1 MQQDTFVKERT
12 ALAVQQEQGEDTI
25 DLLELF
31 MGLLAHWTLIA
42 ATAVVGA
49 VLMALYTFFLVTP
62 MYKATATIYV
72 VSRND
77 SVLNFSDLQVGSE
90 LTSDYIK
97 VFEMWEVHEKVISN
111 LDLDY
116 TYTDMASML
125 SVTNTSD
132 TRMLDITVTNPD
144 PEEAA
149 AIANEYADVGAK
161 YISEKM
167 KTDEPT
173 LMSSARVP
181 ENPFSP
187 NKAKNILLGFVV
199 GFVLASAVV
208 VLRTMLDDT
217 YKSADDIRKYAGMVV
232 LASIPLADAGEQLKI
247 TKFPALDYAG
257 NEAFNTLSTNLSF
270 AGASVKKIMITS
282 CHAAEGKSYLSM
294 NLMRTLAQ
302 RGIKVALVDADLRR
316 SMVNSDY
323 GLKYEDGRS
332 DGKGL
337 SHFLAGMV
345 GMDEVIYQTDIPNA
359 IMVPVG
365 RDVPNP
371 LALLTNSHFAELLD
385 MLARMADYVIVDAP
399 PVGVVIDAAEIAKAC
414 DGTLIAVN
422 YNDVSRQELLDVKQ
436 QIEQT
441 GCPILGTVLNQVDY
455 DNYMGRK
462 YYKSYSKYGK
472 YGYYRKYYKRSHEAE
487 KK

>member
-12 ALAVQQEQGEDTI
+12 ALAVQPEQGEDTI

-187 NKAKNILLGFVV
+187 NKAKNILLGFV
-199 GFVLASAVV
+199 LASAVV

-217 YKSADDIRKYAGMVV
+217 YKTAEDIRKYAGLVV
-232 LASIPLADAGEQLKI
+232 LASIPLADAGEQPKEKSEFKRR
-247 TKFPALDYAG
+247 TKR
-257 NEAFNTLSTNLSF
+257 F
-270 AGASVKKIMITS
+270 A
-282 CHAAEGKSYLSM
+282 
-294 NLMRTLAQ
+294 
-302 RGIKVALVDADLRR
+302 
-316 SMVNSDY
+316 
-323 GLKYEDGRS
+323 
-332 DGKGL
+332 
-337 SHFLAGMV
+337 
-345 GMDEVIYQTDIPNA
+345 
-359 IMVPVG
+359 
-365 RDVPNP
+365 
-371 LALLTNSHFAELLD
+371 
-385 MLARMADYVIVDAP
+385 
-399 PVGVVIDAAEIAKAC
+399 
-414 DGTLIAVN
+414 
-422 YNDVSRQELLDVKQ
+422 NDVRRRVGGSS
-436 QIEQT
+436 
-441 GCPILGTVLNQVDY
+441 
-455 DNYMGRK
+455 GRK
-462 YYKSYSKYGK
+462 
-472 YGYYRKYYKRSHEAE
+472 A
-487 KK
+487 

>member
-1 MQQDTFVKERT
+1 MKKRGTPHFWRMEFRKIEERAQRPGRMGGSIIRSEIVQQDTTMQERI
-12 ALAVQQEQGEDTI
+12 APAAQRAAEQDEDTI
-25 DLLELF
+25 DLLELAL
-31 MGLLAHWTLIA
+31 GLLEHWKLIA
-42 ATAVVGA
+42 VTAVTGA

-116 TYTDMASML
+116 TYTNMASML

-199 GFVLASAVV
+199 GFVLACGVV
-208 VLRTMLDDT
+208 VVRILLDDT
-217 YKSADDIRKYAGMVV
+217 YKTAEDIRKYAGLVV
-232 LASIPLADAGEQLKI
+232 LASVPMAE
-247 TKFPALDYAG
+247 
-257 NEAFNTLSTNLSF
+257 N
-270 AGASVKKIMITS
+270 ASPRKRMCSNV
-282 CHAAEGKSYLSM
+282 
-294 NLMRTLAQ
+294 
-302 RGIKVALVDADLRR
+302 RR
-316 SMVNSDY
+316 S
-323 GLKYEDGRS
+323 
-332 DGKGL
+332 
-337 SHFLAGMV
+337 
-345 GMDEVIYQTDIPNA
+345 
-359 IMVPVG
+359 
-365 RDVPNP
+365 
-371 LALLTNSHFAELLD
+371 AL
-385 MLARMADYVIVDAP
+385 
-399 PVGVVIDAAEIAKAC
+399 
-414 DGTLIAVN
+414 
-422 YNDVSRQELLDVKQ
+422 
-436 QIEQT
+436 
-441 GCPILGTVLNQVDY
+441 
-455 DNYMGRK
+455 
-462 YYKSYSKYGK
+462 
-472 YGYYRKYYKRSHEAE
+472 
-487 KK
+487 

>member
-12 ALAVQQEQGEDTI
+12 ALAVQPEQGEDTI

-77 SVLNFSDLQVGSE
+77 S
-90 LTSDYIK
+90 
-97 VFEMWEVHEKVISN
+97 
-111 LDLDY
+111 DY

-199 GFVLASAVV
+199 GFVLACAVV

-217 YKSADDIRKYAGMVV
+217 YKSADDIRKYTGMVV
-232 LASIPLADAGEQLKI
+232 LASIPLADAGEQPKEKSEFKRR
-247 TKFPALDYAG
+247 TKR
-257 NEAFNTLSTNLSF
+257 F
-270 AGASVKKIMITS
+270 A
-282 CHAAEGKSYLSM
+282 
-294 NLMRTLAQ
+294 
-302 RGIKVALVDADLRR
+302 
-316 SMVNSDY
+316 
-323 GLKYEDGRS
+323 
-332 DGKGL
+332 
-337 SHFLAGMV
+337 
-345 GMDEVIYQTDIPNA
+345 
-359 IMVPVG
+359 
-365 RDVPNP
+365 
-371 LALLTNSHFAELLD
+371 
-385 MLARMADYVIVDAP
+385 
-399 PVGVVIDAAEIAKAC
+399 
-414 DGTLIAVN
+414 
-422 YNDVSRQELLDVKQ
+422 NDVRRRVGGSS
-436 QIEQT
+436 
-441 GCPILGTVLNQVDY
+441 
-455 DNYMGRK
+455 GRK
-462 YYKSYSKYGK
+462 
-472 YGYYRKYYKRSHEAE
+472 A
-487 KK
+487 

>member
-12 ALAVQQEQGEDTI
+12 ALAVQPEQGEDTI

-187 NKAKNILLGFVV
+187 NKAKNILLGFV
-199 GFVLASAVV
+199 LASAVV

-217 YKSADDIRKYAGMVV
+217 YKSADDIRKYTGMVV
-232 LASIPLADAGEQLKI
+232 LASIPLADAGEQPKEKSEFKRR
-247 TKFPALDYAG
+247 TKR
-257 NEAFNTLSTNLSF
+257 F
-270 AGASVKKIMITS
+270 A
-282 CHAAEGKSYLSM
+282 
-294 NLMRTLAQ
+294 
-302 RGIKVALVDADLRR
+302 
-316 SMVNSDY
+316 
-323 GLKYEDGRS
+323 
-332 DGKGL
+332 
-337 SHFLAGMV
+337 
-345 GMDEVIYQTDIPNA
+345 
-359 IMVPVG
+359 
-365 RDVPNP
+365 
-371 LALLTNSHFAELLD
+371 
-385 MLARMADYVIVDAP
+385 
-399 PVGVVIDAAEIAKAC
+399 
-414 DGTLIAVN
+414 
-422 YNDVSRQELLDVKQ
+422 NDVRRRVGGSS
-436 QIEQT
+436 
-441 GCPILGTVLNQVDY
+441 
-455 DNYMGRK
+455 GRK
-462 YYKSYSKYGK
+462 
-472 YGYYRKYYKRSHEAE
+472 A
-487 KK
+487 

>member
-1 MQQDTFVKERT
+1 MPGPHGRQYYKVIRSEIVQQDTFMKERT
-12 ALAVQQEQGEDTI
+12 ALAAQPEQDEDTI

-149 AIANEYADVGAK
+149 AIANKYADVGAK

-199 GFVLASAVV
+199 GFVLACAVV

-217 YKSADDIRKYAGMVV
+217 YKSADDIRKYTGMVV
-232 LASIPLADAGEQLKI
+232 LASIPLADAGEQPKEKSEFKRR
-247 TKFPALDYAG
+247 TKR
-257 NEAFNTLSTNLSF
+257 F
-270 AGASVKKIMITS
+270 A
-282 CHAAEGKSYLSM
+282 
-294 NLMRTLAQ
+294 
-302 RGIKVALVDADLRR
+302 
-316 SMVNSDY
+316 
-323 GLKYEDGRS
+323 
-332 DGKGL
+332 
-337 SHFLAGMV
+337 
-345 GMDEVIYQTDIPNA
+345 
-359 IMVPVG
+359 
-365 RDVPNP
+365 
-371 LALLTNSHFAELLD
+371 
-385 MLARMADYVIVDAP
+385 
-399 PVGVVIDAAEIAKAC
+399 
-414 DGTLIAVN
+414 
-422 YNDVSRQELLDVKQ
+422 NDVRRRVGGSF
-436 QIEQT
+436 
-441 GCPILGTVLNQVDY
+441 
-455 DNYMGRK
+455 GRK
-462 YYKSYSKYGK
+462 
-472 YGYYRKYYKRSHEAE
+472 A
-487 KK
+487 

>member
-12 ALAVQQEQGEDTI
+12 ALAVQPEQGEDTI

-199 GFVLASAVV
+199 GFVLACAVV

-217 YKSADDIRKYAGMVV
+217 YKSADDIRKYTGMVV
-232 LASIPLADAGEQLKI
+232 LASNSRKRKMSSSAAPSGLPMMSAAVWVAALGGKHETAEDHKI
-247 TKFPALDYAG
+247 SGSGL
-257 NEAFNTLSTNLSF
+257 
-270 AGASVKKIMITS
+270 
-282 CHAAEGKSYLSM
+282 CGK
-294 NLMRTLAQ
+294 
-302 RGIKVALVDADLRR
+302 
-316 SMVNSDY
+316 
-323 GLKYEDGRS
+323 
-332 DGKGL
+332 
-337 SHFLAGMV
+337 
-345 GMDEVIYQTDIPNA
+345 
-359 IMVPVG
+359 
-365 RDVPNP
+365 
-371 LALLTNSHFAELLD
+371 
-385 MLARMADYVIVDAP
+385 
-399 PVGVVIDAAEIAKAC
+399 
-414 DGTLIAVN
+414 
-422 YNDVSRQELLDVKQ
+422 
-436 QIEQT
+436 
-441 GCPILGTVLNQVDY
+441 
-455 DNYMGRK
+455 
-462 YYKSYSKYGK
+462 
-472 YGYYRKYYKRSHEAE
+472 
-487 KK
+487 

>member
-12 ALAVQQEQGEDTI
+12 ALAVQPEQGEDTI

-116 TYTDMASML
+116 DMASML

-199 GFVLASAVV
+199 GFVLACAVV

-232 LASIPLADAGEQLKI
+232 LASIPLADAGEQPKEKSEFKRR
-247 TKFPALDYAG
+247 TKR
-257 NEAFNTLSTNLSF
+257 F
-270 AGASVKKIMITS
+270 A
-282 CHAAEGKSYLSM
+282 
-294 NLMRTLAQ
+294 
-302 RGIKVALVDADLRR
+302 
-316 SMVNSDY
+316 
-323 GLKYEDGRS
+323 
-332 DGKGL
+332 
-337 SHFLAGMV
+337 
-345 GMDEVIYQTDIPNA
+345 
-359 IMVPVG
+359 
-365 RDVPNP
+365 
-371 LALLTNSHFAELLD
+371 
-385 MLARMADYVIVDAP
+385 
-399 PVGVVIDAAEIAKAC
+399 
-414 DGTLIAVN
+414 
-422 YNDVSRQELLDVKQ
+422 NDVRHRVGGSS
-436 QIEQT
+436 
-441 GCPILGTVLNQVDY
+441 
-455 DNYMGRK
+455 GRK
-462 YYKSYSKYGK
+462 
-472 YGYYRKYYKRSHEAE
+472 A
-487 KK
+487 

>member
-1 MQQDTFVKERT
+1 MGGSIIRSEIVQQDTFVKERT
-12 ALAVQQEQGEDTI
+12 ALAAQPEQGEDTI

-199 GFVLASAVV
+199 GFVLACAVV

-217 YKSADDIRKYAGMVV
+217 YKSADDIRKYTGMVV
-232 LASIPLADAGEQLKI
+232 LASIPLAEGDKSEKGSPFKQRAER
-247 TKFPALDYAG
+247 F
-257 NEAFNTLSTNLSF
+257 FND
-270 AGASVKKIMITS
+270 I
-282 CHAAEGKSYLSM
+282 
-294 NLMRTLAQ
+294 
-302 RGIKVALVDADLRR
+302 RR
-316 SMVNSDY
+316 
-323 GLKYEDGRS
+323 R
-332 DGKGL
+332 
-337 SHFLAGMV
+337 V
-345 GMDEVIYQTDIPNA
+345 G
-359 IMVPVG
+359 G
-365 RDVPNP
+365 
-371 LALLTNSHFAELLD
+371 S
-385 MLARMADYVIVDAP
+385 
-399 PVGVVIDAAEIAKAC
+399 
-414 DGTLIAVN
+414 
-422 YNDVSRQELLDVKQ
+422 
-436 QIEQT
+436 
-441 GCPILGTVLNQVDY
+441 
-455 DNYMGRK
+455 GRK
-462 YYKSYSKYGK
+462 
-472 YGYYRKYYKRSHEAE
+472 A
-487 KK
+487 

>member
-1 MQQDTFVKERT
+1 MKKRGTPHFWRMEFRKIEERAQRPGRMGGSIIRSEIVQQDTTMQERI
-12 ALAVQQEQGEDTI
+12 APAAQRAAEQDEDTI
-25 DLLELF
+25 DLLELAL
-31 MGLLAHWTLIA
+31 GLLEHWKLIA
-42 ATAVVGA
+42 VTAVTGA

-116 TYTDMASML
+116 TYTNMASML

-167 KTDEPT
+167 KTDEPA

-199 GFVLASAVV
+199 GFVLACGVV
-208 VLRTMLDDT
+208 VVRILLDDT
-217 YKSADDIRKYAGMVV
+217 YKTAEDIRKYAGLVV
-232 LASIPLADAGEQLKI
+232 LASVPMAENAQPKEKNVLKRK
-247 TKFPALDYAG
+247 T
-257 NEAFNTLSTNLSF
+257 
-270 AGASVKKIMITS
+270 
-282 CHAAEGKSYLSM
+282 
-294 NLMRTLAQ
+294 Q
-302 RGIKVALVDADLRR
+302 RFMKDVRR
-316 SMVNSDY
+316 RMGTGS
-323 GLKYEDGRS
+323 GR
-332 DGKGL
+332 
-337 SHFLAGMV
+337 
-345 GMDEVIYQTDIPNA
+345 
-359 IMVPVG
+359 
-365 RDVPNP
+365 
-371 LALLTNSHFAELLD
+371 
-385 MLARMADYVIVDAP
+385 
-399 PVGVVIDAAEIAKAC
+399 
-414 DGTLIAVN
+414 
-422 YNDVSRQELLDVKQ
+422 
-436 QIEQT
+436 
-441 GCPILGTVLNQVDY
+441 
-455 DNYMGRK
+455 
-462 YYKSYSKYGK
+462 
-472 YGYYRKYYKRSHEAE
+472 
-487 KK
+487 

>member
-1 MQQDTFVKERT
+1 MQQDTTMQERI
-12 ALAVQQEQGEDTI
+12 APAAQRAAEQDEDTI
-25 DLLELF
+25 DLLELAL
-31 MGLLAHWTLIA
+31 GLLEHWKLIA
-42 ATAVVGA
+42 VTAVTGA

-97 VFEMWEVHEKVISN
+97 VFEIWEVHEKVISN

-199 GFVLASAVV
+199 GFVLACAVV

-217 YKSADDIRKYAGMVV
+217 YKSADDIRKYTGMVV
-232 LASIPLADAGEQLKI
+232 LASIPLADAGEQPKEKSEFKRR
-247 TKFPALDYAG
+247 TKR
-257 NEAFNTLSTNLSF
+257 F
-270 AGASVKKIMITS
+270 A
-282 CHAAEGKSYLSM
+282 
-294 NLMRTLAQ
+294 
-302 RGIKVALVDADLRR
+302 
-316 SMVNSDY
+316 
-323 GLKYEDGRS
+323 
-332 DGKGL
+332 
-337 SHFLAGMV
+337 
-345 GMDEVIYQTDIPNA
+345 
-359 IMVPVG
+359 
-365 RDVPNP
+365 
-371 LALLTNSHFAELLD
+371 
-385 MLARMADYVIVDAP
+385 
-399 PVGVVIDAAEIAKAC
+399 
-414 DGTLIAVN
+414 
-422 YNDVSRQELLDVKQ
+422 NDVRRRVGGS
-436 QIEQT
+436 T
-441 GCPILGTVLNQVDY
+441 W
-455 DNYMGRK
+455 RK
-462 YYKSYSKYGK
+462 
-472 YGYYRKYYKRSHEAE
+472 A
-487 KK
+487 

>member
-1 MQQDTFVKERT
+1 MKKRGTPHFWRMEFRKIEERAQRPGRMGGSIIRSEIVQQDTT
-12 ALAVQQEQGEDTI
+12 MQEHIAPAAQRAAEQDEDTI
-25 DLLELF
+25 DLLELAL
-31 MGLLAHWTLIA
+31 GLLEHWKLIA
-42 ATAVVGA
+42 VTAVTGA

-116 TYTDMASML
+116 TYTNMASML

-199 GFVLASAVV
+199 GFVLACGVV
-208 VLRTMLDDT
+208 VVRILLDDT
-217 YKSADDIRKYAGMVV
+217 YKTAEDIRKYAGLVV
-232 LASIPLADAGEQLKI
+232 LASVPMAENAQPKEKNVLKRK
-247 TKFPALDYAG
+247 T
-257 NEAFNTLSTNLSF
+257 
-270 AGASVKKIMITS
+270 
-282 CHAAEGKSYLSM
+282 
-294 NLMRTLAQ
+294 Q
-302 RGIKVALVDADLRR
+302 RFMKDVRR
-316 SMVNSDY
+316 RMGTGS
-323 GLKYEDGRS
+323 GR
-332 DGKGL
+332 
-337 SHFLAGMV
+337 
-345 GMDEVIYQTDIPNA
+345 
-359 IMVPVG
+359 
-365 RDVPNP
+365 
-371 LALLTNSHFAELLD
+371 
-385 MLARMADYVIVDAP
+385 
-399 PVGVVIDAAEIAKAC
+399 
-414 DGTLIAVN
+414 
-422 YNDVSRQELLDVKQ
+422 
-436 QIEQT
+436 
-441 GCPILGTVLNQVDY
+441 
-455 DNYMGRK
+455 
-462 YYKSYSKYGK
+462 
-472 YGYYRKYYKRSHEAE
+472 
-487 KK
+487 

>member
-1 MQQDTFVKERT
+1 MKKMGTPHFWRMEFRKIEERAQRPGRMGGSIIRSEIVQQDTTMQERI
-12 ALAVQQEQGEDTI
+12 APAAQRAAEQDEDTI
-25 DLLELF
+25 DLLELAL
-31 MGLLAHWTLIA
+31 GLLEHWKLIA
-42 ATAVVGA
+42 VTAVTGA

-116 TYTDMASML
+116 TYTNMASML

-199 GFVLASAVV
+199 GFVLACGVV
-208 VLRTMLDDT
+208 VVRILLDDT
-217 YKSADDIRKYAGMVV
+217 YKTAEDIRKYAGLVV
-232 LASIPLADAGEQLKI
+232 LASVPMAENAQPKEKNVLKRK
-247 TKFPALDYAG
+247 T
-257 NEAFNTLSTNLSF
+257 
-270 AGASVKKIMITS
+270 
-282 CHAAEGKSYLSM
+282 
-294 NLMRTLAQ
+294 Q
-302 RGIKVALVDADLRR
+302 RFMKDVRR
-316 SMVNSDY
+316 RMGTGS
-323 GLKYEDGRS
+323 GR
-332 DGKGL
+332 
-337 SHFLAGMV
+337 
-345 GMDEVIYQTDIPNA
+345 
-359 IMVPVG
+359 
-365 RDVPNP
+365 
-371 LALLTNSHFAELLD
+371 
-385 MLARMADYVIVDAP
+385 
-399 PVGVVIDAAEIAKAC
+399 
-414 DGTLIAVN
+414 
-422 YNDVSRQELLDVKQ
+422 
-436 QIEQT
+436 
-441 GCPILGTVLNQVDY
+441 
-455 DNYMGRK
+455 
-462 YYKSYSKYGK
+462 
-472 YGYYRKYYKRSHEAE
+472 
-487 KK
+487 

>member
-1 MQQDTFVKERT
+1 MKKRGTPHFWRMEFRKIEERAQRPGRMGGSIIRSEIVQQDTTMQERI
-12 ALAVQQEQGEDTI
+12 APAAQRAAEQDEDTI
-25 DLLELF
+25 DLLELAL
-31 MGLLAHWTLIA
+31 GLLEHWKLIA
-42 ATAVVGA
+42 VTAVTGA

-72 VSRND
+72 VSRNE

-116 TYTDMASML
+116 TYTNMASML

-199 GFVLASAVV
+199 GFVLACGVV
-208 VLRTMLDDT
+208 VVRILLDDT
-217 YKSADDIRKYAGMVV
+217 YKTAEDIRKYAGLVV
-232 LASIPLADAGEQLKI
+232 LASVPMAENAQPKEKNVLKRK
-247 TKFPALDYAG
+247 T
-257 NEAFNTLSTNLSF
+257 
-270 AGASVKKIMITS
+270 
-282 CHAAEGKSYLSM
+282 
-294 NLMRTLAQ
+294 Q
-302 RGIKVALVDADLRR
+302 RFMKDVRR
-316 SMVNSDY
+316 RMGTGS
-323 GLKYEDGRS
+323 GR
-332 DGKGL
+332 
-337 SHFLAGMV
+337 
-345 GMDEVIYQTDIPNA
+345 
-359 IMVPVG
+359 
-365 RDVPNP
+365 
-371 LALLTNSHFAELLD
+371 
-385 MLARMADYVIVDAP
+385 
-399 PVGVVIDAAEIAKAC
+399 
-414 DGTLIAVN
+414 
-422 YNDVSRQELLDVKQ
+422 
-436 QIEQT
+436 
-441 GCPILGTVLNQVDY
+441 
-455 DNYMGRK
+455 
-462 YYKSYSKYGK
+462 
-472 YGYYRKYYKRSHEAE
+472 
-487 KK
+487 

>member
-1 MQQDTFVKERT
+1 VQQDTFVKERT
-12 ALAVQQEQGEDTI
+12 ALAVQPEQGEDTI

-217 YKSADDIRKYAGMVV
+217 YKSADDIRKYTGMVV
-232 LASIPLADAGEQLKI
+232 LASIPLADAGEQPKEKSEFKRR
-247 TKFPALDYAG
+247 TKR
-257 NEAFNTLSTNLSF
+257 F
-270 AGASVKKIMITS
+270 ANDARRRVRRNSRRPPSS
-282 CHAAEGKSYLSM
+282 CG
-294 NLMRTLAQ
+294 
-302 RGIKVALVDADLRR
+302 
-316 SMVNSDY
+316 
-323 GLKYEDGRS
+323 
-332 DGKGL
+332 
-337 SHFLAGMV
+337 
-345 GMDEVIYQTDIPNA
+345 
-359 IMVPVG
+359 
-365 RDVPNP
+365 
-371 LALLTNSHFAELLD
+371 
-385 MLARMADYVIVDAP
+385 
-399 PVGVVIDAAEIAKAC
+399 
-414 DGTLIAVN
+414 
-422 YNDVSRQELLDVKQ
+422 
-436 QIEQT
+436 
-441 GCPILGTVLNQVDY
+441 
-455 DNYMGRK
+455 
-462 YYKSYSKYGK
+462 
-472 YGYYRKYYKRSHEAE
+472 
-487 KK
+487 

>member
-1 MQQDTFVKERT
+1 MPGPHGRQYYKVIRSEIVQQDTFMKERT
-12 ALAVQQEQGEDTI
+12 ALAVQPEQGEDTI

-167 KTDEPT
+167 KTDKPT
-173 LMSSARVP
+173 LMSSAPV
-181 ENPFSP
+181 SYTH
-187 NKAKNILLGFVV
+187 L
-199 GFVLASAVV
+199 
-208 VLRTMLDDT
+208 
-217 YKSADDIRKYAGMVV
+217 
-232 LASIPLADAGEQLKI
+232 
-247 TKFPALDYAG
+247 
-257 NEAFNTLSTNLSF
+257 TLPT
-270 AGASVKKIMITS
+270 T
-282 CHAAEGKSYLSM
+282 
-294 NLMRTLAQ
+294 
-302 RGIKVALVDADLRR
+302 
-316 SMVNSDY
+316 
-323 GLKYEDGRS
+323 
-332 DGKGL
+332 
-337 SHFLAGMV
+337 
-345 GMDEVIYQTDIPNA
+345 
-359 IMVPVG
+359 
-365 RDVPNP
+365 
-371 LALLTNSHFAELLD
+371 
-385 MLARMADYVIVDAP
+385 
-399 PVGVVIDAAEIAKAC
+399 
-414 DGTLIAVN
+414 
-422 YNDVSRQELLDVKQ
+422 
-436 QIEQT
+436 
-441 GCPILGTVLNQVDY
+441 
-455 DNYMGRK
+455 
-462 YYKSYSKYGK
+462 
-472 YGYYRKYYKRSHEAE
+472 
-487 KK
+487 

>member
-1 MQQDTFVKERT
+1 MPGPHGRQYYKVIRSEIVQQDTFMKERT
-12 ALAVQQEQGEDTI
+12 ALAAQPEQDEDTI

-42 ATAVVGA
+42 ATAVTGA

-116 TYTDMASML
+116 TYTNMASML

-199 GFVLASAVV
+199 GFVLACGVV
-208 VLRTMLDDT
+208 VVRILLDDT
-217 YKSADDIRKYAGMVV
+217 YKTAEDIRKYAGLVV
-232 LASIPLADAGEQLKI
+232 LASVPMAENAQPKEKNVLKRK
-247 TKFPALDYAG
+247 T
-257 NEAFNTLSTNLSF
+257 
-270 AGASVKKIMITS
+270 
-282 CHAAEGKSYLSM
+282 
-294 NLMRTLAQ
+294 Q
-302 RGIKVALVDADLRR
+302 RFMKDVRR
-316 SMVNSDY
+316 RMGTGS
-323 GLKYEDGRS
+323 GR
-332 DGKGL
+332 
-337 SHFLAGMV
+337 
-345 GMDEVIYQTDIPNA
+345 
-359 IMVPVG
+359 
-365 RDVPNP
+365 
-371 LALLTNSHFAELLD
+371 
-385 MLARMADYVIVDAP
+385 
-399 PVGVVIDAAEIAKAC
+399 
-414 DGTLIAVN
+414 
-422 YNDVSRQELLDVKQ
+422 
-436 QIEQT
+436 
-441 GCPILGTVLNQVDY
+441 
-455 DNYMGRK
+455 
-462 YYKSYSKYGK
+462 
-472 YGYYRKYYKRSHEAE
+472 
-487 KK
+487 

>member
-1 MQQDTFVKERT
+1 MPGPHGRQYYKVIRSEIVQQDTFMKERT
-12 ALAVQQEQGEDTI
+12 ALAVQPEQGEDTI

-199 GFVLASAVV
+199 GFVLACGVV
-208 VLRTMLDDT
+208 VVRILLDDT
-217 YKSADDIRKYAGMVV
+217 YKTAEDIRKYAGLVV
-232 LASIPLADAGEQLKI
+232 LASVPMAENAQPKEKNVLKRK
-247 TKFPALDYAG
+247 T
-257 NEAFNTLSTNLSF
+257 
-270 AGASVKKIMITS
+270 
-282 CHAAEGKSYLSM
+282 
-294 NLMRTLAQ
+294 Q
-302 RGIKVALVDADLRR
+302 RFMKDVRR
-316 SMVNSDY
+316 RMGTGS
-323 GLKYEDGRS
+323 GR
-332 DGKGL
+332 
-337 SHFLAGMV
+337 
-345 GMDEVIYQTDIPNA
+345 
-359 IMVPVG
+359 
-365 RDVPNP
+365 
-371 LALLTNSHFAELLD
+371 
-385 MLARMADYVIVDAP
+385 
-399 PVGVVIDAAEIAKAC
+399 
-414 DGTLIAVN
+414 
-422 YNDVSRQELLDVKQ
+422 
-436 QIEQT
+436 
-441 GCPILGTVLNQVDY
+441 
-455 DNYMGRK
+455 
-462 YYKSYSKYGK
+462 
-472 YGYYRKYYKRSHEAE
+472 
-487 KK
+487 

>member
-1 MQQDTFVKERT
+1 M
-12 ALAVQQEQGEDTI
+12 
-25 DLLELF
+25 
-31 MGLLAHWTLIA
+31 TLIA

-72 VSRND
+72 VSRDD

-199 GFVLASAVV
+199 GFVLACAVV
-208 VLRTMLDDT
+208 VVRTMLDDT
-217 YKSADDIRKYAGMVV
+217 YKSADDIRKYTGHGRAG
-232 LASIPLADAGEQLKI
+232 IDPLADAGEQPKEKSEFKRRTKRFAKDVRRRVGGRFWEERMKQLKI

-270 AGASVKKIMITS
+270 AGAKMSKNHDHQLPCFRGQKLSVHEPDA
-282 CHAAEGKSYLSM
+282 HAGTARHQGG
-294 NLMRTLAQ
+294 A
-302 RGIKVALVDADLRR
+302 GGRR
-316 SMVNSDY
+316 
-323 GLKYEDGRS
+323 
-332 DGKGL
+332 
-337 SHFLAGMV
+337 
-345 GMDEVIYQTDIPNA
+345 P
-359 IMVPVG
+359 
-365 RDVPNP
+365 
-371 LALLTNSHFAELLD
+371 
-385 MLARMADYVIVDAP
+385 AP
-399 PVGVVIDAAEIAKAC
+399 QHG
-414 DGTLIAVN
+414 
-422 YNDVSRQELLDVKQ
+422 Q
-436 QIEQT
+436 Q
-441 GCPILGTVLNQVDY
+441 
-455 DNYMGRK
+455 
-462 YYKSYSKYGK
+462 
-472 YGYYRKYYKRSHEAE
+472 
-487 KK
+487 

>member
-1 MQQDTFVKERT
+1 MKKRGTPHFWRMEFRKIEERAQRPGRMGGSIIRSEIVQQDTFVKERT
-12 ALAVQQEQGEDTI
+12 ALAAQPEQDEDTI
-25 DLLELF
+25 DLLELAL
-31 MGLLAHWTLIA
+31 GLLEHWKLIA
-42 ATAVVGA
+42 VTAVTGA

-116 TYTDMASML
+116 TYTNMASML

-199 GFVLASAVV
+199 GFVLACGVV
-208 VLRTMLDDT
+208 VVRILLDDT
-217 YKSADDIRKYAGMVV
+217 YKTAEDIRKYAGLVV
-232 LASIPLADAGEQLKI
+232 LASVPMAENAQPKEKNVLKRK
-247 TKFPALDYAG
+247 T
-257 NEAFNTLSTNLSF
+257 
-270 AGASVKKIMITS
+270 
-282 CHAAEGKSYLSM
+282 
-294 NLMRTLAQ
+294 Q
-302 RGIKVALVDADLRR
+302 RFMKDVCRR
-316 SMVNSDY
+316 MGTGS
-323 GLKYEDGRS
+323 GR
-332 DGKGL
+332 
-337 SHFLAGMV
+337 
-345 GMDEVIYQTDIPNA
+345 
-359 IMVPVG
+359 
-365 RDVPNP
+365 
-371 LALLTNSHFAELLD
+371 
-385 MLARMADYVIVDAP
+385 
-399 PVGVVIDAAEIAKAC
+399 
-414 DGTLIAVN
+414 
-422 YNDVSRQELLDVKQ
+422 
-436 QIEQT
+436 
-441 GCPILGTVLNQVDY
+441 
-455 DNYMGRK
+455 
-462 YYKSYSKYGK
+462 
-472 YGYYRKYYKRSHEAE
+472 
-487 KK
+487 

>member
-1 MQQDTFVKERT
+1 MQQDTTMQERI
-12 ALAVQQEQGEDTI
+12 APAAQRAAEQDEDTI
-25 DLLELF
+25 DLLELAL
-31 MGLLAHWTLIA
+31 GLLEHWKLIA
-42 ATAVVGA
+42 VTAVTGA

-199 GFVLASAVV
+199 GFVLACGVV
-208 VLRTMLDDT
+208 VVRILLDDI
-217 YKSADDIRKYAGMVV
+217 YKTAEDIRKYAGLVV
-232 LASIPLADAGEQLKI
+232 LASVPMAENAQPKEKNVLKRK
-247 TKFPALDYAG
+247 T
-257 NEAFNTLSTNLSF
+257 
-270 AGASVKKIMITS
+270 
-282 CHAAEGKSYLSM
+282 
-294 NLMRTLAQ
+294 Q
-302 RGIKVALVDADLRR
+302 RFMKDVRR
-316 SMVNSDY
+316 RMGTGS
-323 GLKYEDGRS
+323 GR
-332 DGKGL
+332 
-337 SHFLAGMV
+337 
-345 GMDEVIYQTDIPNA
+345 
-359 IMVPVG
+359 
-365 RDVPNP
+365 
-371 LALLTNSHFAELLD
+371 
-385 MLARMADYVIVDAP
+385 
-399 PVGVVIDAAEIAKAC
+399 
-414 DGTLIAVN
+414 
-422 YNDVSRQELLDVKQ
+422 
-436 QIEQT
+436 
-441 GCPILGTVLNQVDY
+441 
-455 DNYMGRK
+455 
-462 YYKSYSKYGK
+462 
-472 YGYYRKYYKRSHEAE
+472 
-487 KK
+487 

>member
-12 ALAVQQEQGEDTI
+12 ALAVQPEQGEDTI

-97 VFEMWEVHEKVISN
+97 VFEMWEVHEKVISELN
-111 LDLDY
+111 QDY

-167 KTDEPT
+167 KTGRAHPDVFC
-173 LMSSARVP
+173 AC
-181 ENPFSP
+181 
-187 NKAKNILLGFVV
+187 
-199 GFVLASAVV
+199 
-208 VLRTMLDDT
+208 
-217 YKSADDIRKYAGMVV
+217 
-232 LASIPLADAGEQLKI
+232 AGEPVQPQQGQEH
-247 TKFPALDYAG
+247 PAGLCSGLCAG
-257 NEAFNTLSTNLSF
+257 LCRGGAADH
-270 AGASVKKIMITS
+270 AGR
-282 CHAAEGKSYLSM
+282 YL
-294 NLMRTLAQ
+294 
-302 RGIKVALVDADLRR
+302 
-316 SMVNSDY
+316 
-323 GLKYEDGRS
+323 
-332 DGKGL
+332 
-337 SHFLAGMV
+337 
-345 GMDEVIYQTDIPNA
+345 
-359 IMVPVG
+359 
-365 RDVPNP
+365 
-371 LALLTNSHFAELLD
+371 
-385 MLARMADYVIVDAP
+385 
-399 PVGVVIDAAEIAKAC
+399 
-414 DGTLIAVN
+414 
-422 YNDVSRQELLDVKQ
+422 
-436 QIEQT
+436 
-441 GCPILGTVLNQVDY
+441 QVC
-455 DNYMGRK
+455 R
-462 YYKSYSKYGK
+462 
-472 YGYYRKYYKRSHEAE
+472 
-487 KK
+487 

>member
-77 SVLNFSDLQVGSE
+77 SVLNLSDIQ
-90 LTSDYIK
+90 
-97 VFEMWEVHEKVISN
+97 VISN

-181 ENPFSP
+181 ER
-187 NKAKNILLGFVV
+187 
-199 GFVLASAVV
+199 VLCWPAPWWCCGPCWTIPTS
-208 VLRTMLDDT
+208 LPMI
-217 YKSADDIRKYAGMVV
+217 S
-232 LASIPLADAGEQLKI
+232 ASIPAW
-247 TKFPALDYAG
+247 
-257 NEAFNTLSTNLSF
+257 
-270 AGASVKKIMITS
+270 S
-282 CHAAEGKSYLSM
+282 CWH
-294 NLMRTLAQ
+294 
-302 RGIKVALVDADLRR
+302 R
-316 SMVNSDY
+316 S
-323 GLKYEDGRS
+323 RW
-332 DGKGL
+332 
-337 SHFLAGMV
+337 
-345 GMDEVIYQTDIPNA
+345 P
-359 IMVPVG
+359 
-365 RDVPNP
+365 
-371 LALLTNSHFAELLD
+371 
-385 MLARMADYVIVDAP
+385 MLANSRKKKASSSAAP
-399 PVGVVIDAAEIAKAC
+399 SGLPMMSAAVWVAA
-414 DGTLIAVN
+414 
-422 YNDVSRQELLDVKQ
+422 
-436 QIEQT
+436 
-441 GCPILGTVLNQVDY
+441 LG
-455 DNYMGRK
+455 
-462 YYKSYSKYGK
+462 GK
-472 YGYYRKYYKRSHEAE
+472 HETAE
-487 KK
+487 DHKISGSGLCGK

>member
-1 MQQDTFVKERT
+1 MKKRGTPHFWRMEFRKIEERAQRPGRMGGSIIRSEIVQQDTTMQERI
-12 ALAVQQEQGEDTI
+12 APAAQRAAEQDEDTI
-25 DLLELF
+25 DLLELAL
-31 MGLLAHWTLIA
+31 GLLAHWTLIA

-199 GFVLASAVV
+199 GFVLACAVV
-208 VLRTMLDDT
+208 VVRILLDDT
-217 YKSADDIRKYAGMVV
+217 YKTAEDIRKYAGLVV
-232 LASIPLADAGEQLKI
+232 LASVPMAENAQPKEKNVLKRK
-247 TKFPALDYAG
+247 T
-257 NEAFNTLSTNLSF
+257 
-270 AGASVKKIMITS
+270 
-282 CHAAEGKSYLSM
+282 
-294 NLMRTLAQ
+294 Q
-302 RGIKVALVDADLRR
+302 RFMKDVRR
-316 SMVNSDY
+316 RMGTGS
-323 GLKYEDGRS
+323 GR
-332 DGKGL
+332 
-337 SHFLAGMV
+337 
-345 GMDEVIYQTDIPNA
+345 
-359 IMVPVG
+359 
-365 RDVPNP
+365 
-371 LALLTNSHFAELLD
+371 
-385 MLARMADYVIVDAP
+385 
-399 PVGVVIDAAEIAKAC
+399 
-414 DGTLIAVN
+414 
-422 YNDVSRQELLDVKQ
+422 
-436 QIEQT
+436 
-441 GCPILGTVLNQVDY
+441 
-455 DNYMGRK
+455 
-462 YYKSYSKYGK
+462 
-472 YGYYRKYYKRSHEAE
+472 
-487 KK
+487 

>member
-1 MQQDTFVKERT
+1 MKKRGTPHFWRMEFRKIEERAQRPGRMGGSIIRSEIVQQDTTMQERI
-12 ALAVQQEQGEDTI
+12 APAAQRAAEQDEDTI
-25 DLLELF
+25 DLLELAL
-31 MGLLAHWTLIA
+31 GLLEHWKLIA
-42 ATAVVGA
+42 VTAVTGA

-116 TYTDMASML
+116 TYTNMASML

-173 LMSSARVP
+173 LLSSARVP

-199 GFVLASAVV
+199 GFVLACGVV
-208 VLRTMLDDT
+208 VVRILLDDT
-217 YKSADDIRKYAGMVV
+217 YKTAEDIRKYAGLVV
-232 LASIPLADAGEQLKI
+232 LASVPMAENAQPKEKNVLKRK
-247 TKFPALDYAG
+247 T
-257 NEAFNTLSTNLSF
+257 
-270 AGASVKKIMITS
+270 
-282 CHAAEGKSYLSM
+282 
-294 NLMRTLAQ
+294 Q
-302 RGIKVALVDADLRR
+302 RFMKDVRR
-316 SMVNSDY
+316 RMGTGS
-323 GLKYEDGRS
+323 GR
-332 DGKGL
+332 
-337 SHFLAGMV
+337 
-345 GMDEVIYQTDIPNA
+345 
-359 IMVPVG
+359 
-365 RDVPNP
+365 
-371 LALLTNSHFAELLD
+371 
-385 MLARMADYVIVDAP
+385 
-399 PVGVVIDAAEIAKAC
+399 
-414 DGTLIAVN
+414 
-422 YNDVSRQELLDVKQ
+422 
-436 QIEQT
+436 
-441 GCPILGTVLNQVDY
+441 
-455 DNYMGRK
+455 
-462 YYKSYSKYGK
+462 
-472 YGYYRKYYKRSHEAE
+472 
-487 KK
+487 

>member
-1 MQQDTFVKERT
+1 M
-12 ALAVQQEQGEDTI
+12 AVQPEQGEDTI

-199 GFVLASAVV
+199 ACAVV

-217 YKSADDIRKYAGMVV
+217 YKSADDIRKYTGMVV
-232 LASIPLADAGEQLKI
+232 LASIPLADAGEQPKEKSEFKRR
-247 TKFPALDYAG
+247 TKR
-257 NEAFNTLSTNLSF
+257 F
-270 AGASVKKIMITS
+270 A
-282 CHAAEGKSYLSM
+282 
-294 NLMRTLAQ
+294 
-302 RGIKVALVDADLRR
+302 
-316 SMVNSDY
+316 
-323 GLKYEDGRS
+323 
-332 DGKGL
+332 
-337 SHFLAGMV
+337 
-345 GMDEVIYQTDIPNA
+345 
-359 IMVPVG
+359 
-365 RDVPNP
+365 
-371 LALLTNSHFAELLD
+371 
-385 MLARMADYVIVDAP
+385 
-399 PVGVVIDAAEIAKAC
+399 
-414 DGTLIAVN
+414 
-422 YNDVSRQELLDVKQ
+422 NDVRRRVGGSS
-436 QIEQT
+436 
-441 GCPILGTVLNQVDY
+441 
-455 DNYMGRK
+455 GRK
-462 YYKSYSKYGK
+462 
-472 YGYYRKYYKRSHEAE
+472 A
-487 KK
+487 

>member
-1 MQQDTFVKERT
+1 MPGPHGRQYYKVIRSEIVQQDTFMKERT
-12 ALAVQQEQGEDTI
+12 ALAAQPEQDEDTI

-116 TYTDMASML
+116 TYTNMASML

-199 GFVLASAVV
+199 GFVLACAVV
-208 VLRTMLDDT
+208 VVRILLDDT
-217 YKSADDIRKYAGMVV
+217 YKTAEDIRKYAGLVV
-232 LASIPLADAGEQLKI
+232 LASVPMAENAQPKEKNVLKRK
-247 TKFPALDYAG
+247 T
-257 NEAFNTLSTNLSF
+257 
-270 AGASVKKIMITS
+270 
-282 CHAAEGKSYLSM
+282 
-294 NLMRTLAQ
+294 Q
-302 RGIKVALVDADLRR
+302 RFMKDVRR
-316 SMVNSDY
+316 RMGTGS
-323 GLKYEDGRS
+323 GR
-332 DGKGL
+332 
-337 SHFLAGMV
+337 
-345 GMDEVIYQTDIPNA
+345 
-359 IMVPVG
+359 
-365 RDVPNP
+365 
-371 LALLTNSHFAELLD
+371 
-385 MLARMADYVIVDAP
+385 
-399 PVGVVIDAAEIAKAC
+399 
-414 DGTLIAVN
+414 
-422 YNDVSRQELLDVKQ
+422 
-436 QIEQT
+436 
-441 GCPILGTVLNQVDY
+441 
-455 DNYMGRK
+455 
-462 YYKSYSKYGK
+462 
-472 YGYYRKYYKRSHEAE
+472 
-487 KK
+487 